1 MRPTRAPRYECIHTV
16 TLALPFTKKADG
28 SDSKNVPQVVTLCS
42 EILKSFVEDP
52 DQNLKYLGLVRP
64 PPAKRG
70 VAWRGVAWRC

>member
-1 MRPTRAPRYECIHTV
+1 MMCLVTCPAAPRYECIHTV
-16 TLALPFTKKADG
+16 TLALPYTKKADG

-64 PPAKRG
+64 RQRG
-70 VAWRGVAWRC
+70 VCRC